1 MKARLLIIITLLF
14 TFQIFGQGFSGFR
27 TDKGD
32 SDLQKII
39 GAGQSPN
46 FVLFPDDND
55 SSNLLK
61 FLYGEGN
68 NFLGQ
73 AGVTLGSNSG
83 AVYTEVGGGSFLK
96 LFRLSLGVMVSNTN
110 ADTTEEEQIAE
121 AYQKLVS
128 YGGNT
133 VLNIEYPWL
142 FYKNDDYNLNILS
155 RLFLKGT
162 ADLPAMGSKTEDWA
176 GSGSIGMNFYVDAA
190 TIPLSSADKDA
201 IKIFFDSN
209 TSCIIGTDVY
219 KANLGIKDSKFLF
232 GQLTAGLVYKS
243 LKVSFVFATFSS
255 EQTLRNNKTIAGI
268 QGIK

>member
-1 MKARLLIIITLLF
+1 MKTRLLIVGTLLF
-14 TFQIFGQGFSGFR
+14 TVQFFGQGFSGFR
-27 TDKGD
+27 VDKDTTD
-32 SDLQKII
+32 LAKIS
-39 GAGQSPN
+39 GNGQSPN
-46 FVLFPDDND
+46 FVIFPNANN
-55 SSNLLK
+55 SLNLLK
-61 FLYGEGN
+61 FLYGSQN

-83 AVYTEVGGGSFLK
+83 AVYTELGGGSFLK

-110 ADTTEEEQIAE
+110 ADTTEEEQVTE

-142 FYKNDDYNLNILS
+142 FYKNDNYNFNLLS
-155 RLFLKGT
+155 RFFLKGT
-162 ADLPAMGSKTEDWA
+162 ADLPAMGSTTDDWA
-176 GSGSIGMNFYVDAA
+176 GSGSVGMNFYIDAE

-209 TSCIIGTDVY
+209 TSYIIGTDVY
-219 KANLGIKDSKFLF
+219 QKNLGINDSKFLF

-243 LKVSFVFATFSS
+243 LKISFVFATFSS
-255 EQTLRNNKTIAGI
+255 EPSLRNNKTVAGI
-268 QGIK
+268 QGVR